1 MSLVNKIGG
10 EPDVSPIPAVRSGQY
25 RTYVELAGARVR
37 LNRTVSSTFAT
48 GTIYYW
54 WFPVVERITITSVGI
69 GIRANAGGASKSF
82 ALGIYADNAGVPGSR
97 VQTTGAVTVASGA
110 STGDNGL
117 YTATSWTLE
126 PGHYWVAFAT
136 DTTRNATNWDLDVM
150 QDETT
155 SGNPLVASM
164 GRSTG
169 SFSASTGTQF
179 PPYATQALAWDSG
192 TPLPATATPT
202 LQYTGF
208 APLISIIFG
217 F

>member
-1 MSLVNKIGG
+1 MGAEMTTGRKAVPNIPKI
-10 EPDVSPIPAVRSGQY
+10 RSGQY
-25 RTYVELAGARVR
+25 RTHIELAGGRIR
-37 LNRTVSSTFAT
+37 FQRTVVSTFAT

-54 WFPVVERITITSVGI
+54 WFPVYDRITITSVGI
-69 GIRANAGGASKSF
+69 GIRNNAGGASKSF
-82 ALGIYADNAGVPGSR
+82 ALGVYADNAGIPGAR
-97 VQTTGAVTVASGA
+97 VGTTGAVTVASGA
-110 STGDNGL
+110 STGDAGL
-117 YTATSWTLE
+117 YTSVTWTLE

-136 DTTRNATNWDLDVM
+136 DTTRDATNWNLDVM
-150 QDETT
+150 RDETD

-164 GRSTG
+164 GRSSG
-169 SFSASTGTQF
+169 SFSGSTGIQF
-179 PPYATQALAWDSG
+179 PPYATETLAWDAG